1 MSRVRILPEILS
13 NRIAAG
19 EVVERPASVV
29 KELVENA
36 LDARS
41 ARIIVEVEKG
51 GRSLIR
57 VSDNGTGMA
66 HDDALLSVERY
77 ATSKIA
83 GEEDL
88 FSIRTLGFRG
98 EALPSIA
105 AVSRFVM
112 ETRTSGSDTGTRVEI
127 TGGTIRNVSEAGVPA
142 GTMISVRDLFFNTP
156 ARRKFMKSAPTE
168 MGHIADTL
176 AGIALGWPGVRFSL
190 HHNGKSVKI
199 WSGVSDPL
207 DRAADIL
214 GQDMKKNLCRVEWE
228 SPDISLRGWV
238 SVPGMTRSTS
248 ASVYLY
254 VNGRWIRD
262 RILQHAIFAGYAG
275 RIMKGQFPLAVLFL
289 TVEPDQVDVNVHPAK
304 NEVRFAQ
311 QKAVHQAVSQ
321 AVSEA
326 LARSETG
333 SRTKKSLLSEI
344 PSHAGKIPEKE
355 QCSPS
360 RSCFSTHPGENAI
373 SPALAGSHVS
383 EAAVSYREEEGF
395 SAPQFQTKPEQA
407 DYGQENLWV
416 KKAFGD
422 LHIIGQFHGTYI
434 LCEAENGLIL
444 IDQHAA
450 HERVLFEELK
460 RREKNQNP
468 IAQKLLM
475 PETVELT
482 FRESALMQTLLP
494 AFLAMGFDIVPF
506 GGSTF
511 AIQAAPS
518 MLSGKAIAPLIAELI
533 EKMAQIGIA
542 TDADRNRA
550 AEEILMLTACHAAIR
565 AGQSLSPE
573 QIRGL
578 LRQMDECENPSNCPH
593 GRPTWIRWSLHFL
606 EKSFRRIV

>member
-1 MSRVRILPEILS
+1 MSCVRILPEILS
-13 NRIAAG
+13 NKIAAG

-36 LDARS
+36 LDAQS
-41 ARIIVEVEKG
+41 TRILVEVEKG

-57 VSDNGTGMA
+57 VSDNGTGMS

-83 GEEDL
+83 DEKDL

-112 ETRTSGSDTGTRVEI
+112 ETRPSDRDTGTRLEI
-127 TGGTIRNVSEAGVPA
+127 AGGTIRNVSEAGVPA
-142 GTMISVRDLFFNTP
+142 GTMVCVKDIFFNTP
-156 ARRKFMKSAPTE
+156 ARRKFMKSAVTE

-190 HHNGKSVKI
+190 HHNGKSAKI
-199 WSGVSDPL
+199 WSGVSEPL

-214 GQDMKKNLCRVEWE
+214 GQDMKKSLCKVEWE

-238 SVPGMTRSTS
+238 SGAGITRSTS

-254 VNGRWIRD
+254 VNGRWVKD

-275 RIMKGQFPLAVLFL
+275 RIMKGQFPLAVLFV
-289 TVEPDQVDVNVHPAK
+289 TVDPDQVDVNVHPAK
-304 NEVRFAQ
+304 NEVRFAR
-311 QKAVHQAVSQ
+311 QKAVHQAVCQ

-326 LARSETG
+326 LARAEPALRIG
-333 SRTKKSLLSEI
+333 KSQM
-344 PSHAGKIPEKE
+344 PAHAGQVPEDNPD
-355 QCSPS
+355 SLPAS
-360 RSCFSTHPGENAI
+360 FFSSFADEKANPG
-373 SPALAGSHVS
+373 SFVPAGSHVS
-383 EAAVSYREEEGF
+383 EAALSYREGENF
-395 SAPQFQTKPEQA
+395 SAPRFQTVEDA
-407 DYGQENLWV
+407 DFGQENLWE

-422 LHIIGQFHGTYI
+422 LRIIGQFHGTYI

-450 HERVLFEELK
+450 HERVVFEELK
-460 RREKNQNP
+460 RRAMNQNP

-482 FRESALMQTLLP
+482 FKESALMQTLLP
-494 AFLAMGFDIVPF
+494 AFLAMGFDIAPF
-506 GGSTF
+506 GGNTF
-511 AIQAAPS
+511 AIQSAPS
-518 MLSGKAIAPLIAELI
+518 LLSGKAIAPLIAEI
-533 EKMAQIGIA
+533 MEKMTQIGMN

-550 AEEILMLTACHAAIR
+550 AEEILMLTACHGAIR

-573 QIRGL
+573 QMRGL

-593 GRPTWIRWSLHFL
+593 GRPTWIRWGLHFL
-606 EKSFRRIV
+606 EKSFRRVV